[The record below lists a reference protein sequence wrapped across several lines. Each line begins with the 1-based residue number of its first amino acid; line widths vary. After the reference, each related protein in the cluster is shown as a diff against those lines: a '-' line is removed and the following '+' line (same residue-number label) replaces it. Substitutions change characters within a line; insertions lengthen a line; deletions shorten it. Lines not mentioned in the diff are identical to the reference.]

1 MNTARMNRQK
11 KSVSRIFAISAAL
24 GVALMA
30 AAPTAASAVE
40 AKPTPQI
47 AKSASVFP
55 SMSTDDR
62 RSGKGGSRAES
73 EDSWGLF
80 KQSGGHRKRG
90 GHEGGEDGDCKGL
103 IVLLCA

>member
-11 KSVSRIFAISAAL
+11 KSVSRVFAISAAL

-30 AAPTAASAVE
+30 GSPTAASAVE

-47 AKSASVFP
+47 TKSASVFP

-62 RSGKGGSRAES
+62 RSEKGGSQAES
-73 EDSWGLF
+73 QDSWGLF
-80 KQSGGHRKRG
+80 KPTSGHHKRSSRG
-90 GHEGGEDGDCKGL
+90 GGEDGDCKGL

>member
-24 GVALMA
+24 GVALLA
-30 AAPTAASAVE
+30 GSPTAASAVE
-40 AKPTPQI
+40 AKPTPQV
-47 AKSASVFP
+47 AKSASIFP

-62 RSGKGGSRAES
+62 RSEKGGSRPES
-73 EDSWGLF
+73 QDSWGPF
-80 KQSGGHRKRG
+80 AQTSGHHKRSSRG
-90 GHEGGEDGDCKGL
+90 GGEDGDCKGL